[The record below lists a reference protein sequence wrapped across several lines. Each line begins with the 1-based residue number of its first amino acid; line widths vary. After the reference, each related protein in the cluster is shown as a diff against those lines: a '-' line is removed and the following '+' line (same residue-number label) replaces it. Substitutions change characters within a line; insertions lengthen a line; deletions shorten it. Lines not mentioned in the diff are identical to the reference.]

1 MRILRPSSLSRTL
14 ALATPAVGL
23 AVQRADAAF
32 DTFIKFDN
40 INGEAIDKLHQSWCQ
55 ALSFSFGFDNPAIIG
70 GTGSG
75 SSGHPTAKPIFI
87 HKLIDKAS
95 PQLFLRSVMGE
106 PLPTVT
112 LEVAKVAST
121 TAPVVFYKIVLTNA
135 FVTSVSTTG
144 NAASDVAPTETIEL
158 SYEKISI
165 VYSVMDPK
173 GGVTP
178 QPAVTWNFAENTK

>member
-95 PQLFLRSVMGE
+95 PQLFLRSAMGE

-144 NAASDVAPTETIEL
+144 NAGSDVAPTETIEL

-165 VYSVMDPK
+165 IYSVMDPK

-178 QPAVTWNFAENTK
+178 QPEVTWNFAENTK